1 MVDGRVIMEDLKQ
14 VKEKLMDIYKGEEI
28 QKNLE
33 NKNDQRDIIYYYTS
47 VFALKNILEN
57 ETLWFSS
64 GKYMNDSTDLN
75 YSIGLIR
82 EISEE
87 ILVSEREKCCDNG
100 LEMYEKD
107 VFFKKKVELLIEKID
122 NKLNNV
128 FLLSTSKNKD
138 SLTLWANYSTHDG
151 YNIGMEKTK
160 MKSMIE
166 GTEKFS
172 IFCYDVIYDQKKQNE
187 IIRKYISILYNDLRP
202 KYLLEKDR
210 EARDYVNGE
219 IIESIADQLSI
230 YSIFIKNPSF
240 KQEEE
245 YRIALVNLKDKDI
258 RDILKFRISNG
269 VFIPYIE
276 VKFND
281 SENSEVRSLPLKE
294 VTIGP
299 KNSLDIAEYGLKN
312 MLEMENYNIDKIAI
326 NKSSIPLRY

>member
-1 MVDGRVIMEDLKQ
+1 MEDLKQ

>member
-1 MVDGRVIMEDLKQ
+1 MEDLKQ
-14 VKEKLMDIYKGEEI
+14 IKEKLMDIYRGGEI

-33 NKNDQRDIIYYYTS
+33 NKNDQRDIIYYYTN

-82 EISEE
+82 EISDE
-87 ILVSEREKCCDNG
+87 ILANERQKSCENG

-107 VFFKKKVELLIEKID
+107 VFLKEKVELLIEKID

-128 FLLSTSKNKD
+128 FLLSTSKSPD

-151 YNIGMEKTK
+151 YNIGMEKPK
-160 MKSMIE
+160 VKSMIE
-166 GTEKFS
+166 GTERFS
-172 IFCYDVIYDQKKQNE
+172 IFCYDVIYDQKRQNE
-187 IIRKYISILYNDLRP
+187 IIREYISILYNDLRP
-202 KYLLEKDR
+202 KYLLEKDEYAR
-210 EARDYVNGE
+210 EYINGE
-219 IIESIADQLSI
+219 ILESIADQLSI

-245 YRIALVNLKDKDI
+245 YRIALVNLDERDI

-276 VKFND
+276 IKFN
-281 SENSEVRSLPLKE
+281 NSEDNEVRLLPLKE

-312 MLEMENYNIDKIAI
+312 MFEMANYNINEIAI